1 MTIKSLAR
9 ALPLLLVGWMSILV
23 IVALLTDAAPA
34 YVVLLPS
41 AALLNDLP
49 DTTSIIAASSYSV
62 TLASDQ
68 SGIARALYGSGAWLV
83 LPAGLPGCLP
93 LPQQ

>member
-1 MTIKSLAR
+1 MTIKSLAC
-9 ALPLLLVGWMSILV
+9 ALPLLLVGWMSILI
-23 IVALLTDAAPA
+23 IVALLTDDAPA

-62 TLASDQ
+62 TLSSDQ
-68 SGIARALYGSGAWLV
+68 SGVARALYGSGAWLV